1 MPSKQ
6 EEPDMFGSILG
17 SLTDLGV
24 VGGGAT
30 TVIKESKD
38 QDMVKL
44 LRDHAY
50 GLLTEPTLND
60 SQIKLLEVVLGSLTA
75 RS

>member
-30 TVIKESKD
+30 TVIKESSH
-38 QDMVKL
+38 QDMVTL
-44 LRDHAY
+44 LRAHAN
-50 GLLTEPTLND
+50 GLLNEPTLSD
-60 SQIKLLEVVLGSLTA
+60 SQIKLLEVVLNALTV
-75 RS
+75 RR